1 MPVKAIR
8 PPQSSKPKR
17 RSGPVAAKSFA
28 AAAYASGQRTNE
40 PKIASKPGSTRIR
53 HRELLATVNGTA
65 GSFAVAGSYVINP
78 GLAASFPWLSTQ
90 AASWE
95 QYRFHRLAFEFVT
108 RSSTA
113 TVGSVILAP
122 DYDSLDAPP
131 SSELVATS
139 YRDSTEDA
147 PWKDQICLLD
157 SSALQPIGPRKYIRS
172 GAIPLSDLKTYDG
185 GILHACVAEN
195 GVTTGLGKLW
205 VEYDVELFV
214 PQTASITV
222 PVSRTVSCFQQNSGT
237 AVTTGTPIVWQTA
250 KVNGLGIAFSGP
262 QTAFLLPRGTYR
274 IDGQVYLTLNSSTHY
289 LMDLVIEFA
298 GQAVGRS
305 IINGVYNAANSQDT
319 TNAVAYVVSTGTEF
333 LRLTCT
339 VTNGG
344 MSDGTSGLTQLMITA
359 V

>member
-8 PPQSSKPKR
+8 PPQSQKPKR

-108 RSSTA
+108 RSSTSA
-113 TVGSVILAP
+113 VGSVILAP

-139 YRDSTEDA
+139 YRDATEDA

-195 GVTTGLGKLW
+195 GATTGLGKLW

-214 PQTASITV
+214 PQTASSTV
-222 PVSRTVSCFQQNSGT
+222 PSTRTVSCFQQLTSST
-237 AVTTGTPIVWQTA
+237 VLSTGTPISWQSA
-250 KVNGLGIAFSGP
+250 LVNGLGIAFSGP

-274 IDGQVYLTLNSSTHY
+274 IDAQVTVVSNSSTYY
-289 LMDLVIEFA
+289 LNDMVIEWA
-298 GQAVGRS
+298 GVAVGRS
-305 IINGVYNAANSQDT
+305 ILCGTFAAGGQDT
-319 TNAVAYVVSTGTEF
+319 MSAVAYVVSTGTEF
-333 LRLTCT
+333 LRVT
-339 VTNGG
+339 VTAGAGG
-344 MSDGTSGLTQLMITA
+344 YAEGVSGLTQLMVTA